1 MIKLN
6 YPLNIFNSTLKAF
19 VSLYNVAPWK
29 SAVSGPTALINLEH
43 QTNVYLFI
51 TLITLLITLITR
63 NNANCEIN

>member
-29 SAVSGPTALINLEH
+29 SAVSGPTALINLEL
-43 QTNVYLFI
+43 QTKCFYNSYNI
-51 TLITLLITLITR
+51 AYNS
-63 NNANCEIN
+63 NNKKQRKL